1 MLKNRI
7 EMRDHSAEGRLFF
20 RRTLVAYIGMVVLM
34 LVLLG
39 NLYYLQ
45 VESYETYQTR
55 SNDNRIRVV
64 PVAPPRG
71 LIYDANGVLL
81 AENRPVYSLEIV
93 PEETKD
99 LEKTADELITLL
111 ALPEGTKERFL
122 AEVKRQRRF
131 KPVPLF
137 EKLTEYQV
145 ALFSVNQHNYPGAS
159 IEAYLKRYYPFGD
172 TLTHALGYVAK
183 INTRDVERL
192 DKEDKL
198 ANYAATKDI
207 GKQGVEK
214 FYEDQLH
221 GVAGYQEVEVNN
233 RGRVVRTLKFQPP
246 EPGKDI
252 YLNIDIRLQLKAQEL
267 LAGRRG
273 AIVMMDPNT
282 GAILAMESSP
292 SYDPN
297 LFVTGISNTNYSA
310 LLNDPARPLVNRTTQ
325 GIYAPAS
332 TVKPMMAVMGL
343 NEGAITPNYR
353 YFGGPSFSIPGTTKK
368 FRDWRRWGHGW
379 LDVYR
384 AIEVS
389 ADTYFYDLAYRVGID
404 KINSYMTKFG
414 FGQYSGVDLYEET
427 RGVMPSRDW
436 KMARWRQPWY
446 QGDTISIGIGQG
458 YWSATPIQLAKAIS
472 ILTQNGHD
480 VTPHLLKSTASSD
493 GVVNAPINPNVAIAA
508 KSDTYWQVAKDGMWR
523 VINGHEG
530 TGRRAFANTPTR
542 RRASPAPP
550 RWWASRRTRST
561 TRLPPRWSTATMP
574 SSSPSPRSRP
584 PRPWW
589 PWCWKTPVAA
599 VPWGRRSPAT
609 CWMPT
614 CCRQSPSCRRRP
626 TSRPPLAR
634 IRARPCPMNNA
645 APLLRTLPLLPRPS
659 MQNEVFS
666 HE

>member
-1 MLKNRI
+1 MLKTRI

-20 RRTLVAYIGMVVLM
+20 RRTLVAYVGMIVLM

-45 VESYETYQTR
+45 VESYDTYQTR

-71 LIYDANGVLL
+71 LIYDTNGVLL

-99 LEKTADELITLL
+99 LEKTADELIALL
-111 ALPEGTKERFL
+111 KLPEGTKEKFL

-131 KPVPLF
+131 KPVALY

-172 TLTHALGYVAK
+172 TLTQALGYVAK

-214 FYEDQLH
+214 YYEDQLH

-252 YLNIDIRLQLKAQEL
+252 YLNIDIRLQLKAQQL

-282 GAILAMESSP
+282 GALLAMESSP

-297 LFVTGISNTNYSA
+297 LFVTGISSANYSA

-404 KINSYMTKFG
+404 KINSYMTRFG
-414 FGQYSGVDLYEET
+414 FGQYSGVDIYEET
-427 RGVMPSRDW
+427 KGVMPSRDW

-480 VTPHLLKSTASSD
+480 VTPHLLKSTASID
-493 GVVNAPINPNVAIAA
+493 GVVNAPINPNMAIQT
-508 KSDTYWQVAKDGMWR
+508 KSDSYWQVAKDGMWR

-530 TGRRAFANTPTR
+530 TGRRAFANTPYKAAGKSGTAQVVGLKENQVYNAATTKVEHR
-542 RRASPAPP
+542 DNALFVSFAPFEAPKAVVALVLENAGGGSAMAAPVARNMLDAYLLPPEPQLPPAPAKKP
-550 RWWASRRTRST
+550 QSEE
-561 TRLPPRWSTATMP
+561 
-574 SSSPSPRSRP
+574 
-584 PRPWW
+584 
-589 PWCWKTPVAA
+589 VA
-599 VPWGRRSPAT
+599 
-609 CWMPT
+609 
-614 CCRQSPSCRRRP
+614 
-626 TSRPPLAR
+626 
-634 IRARPCPMNNA
+634 
-645 APLLRTLPLLPRPS
+645 
-659 MQNEVFS
+659 S